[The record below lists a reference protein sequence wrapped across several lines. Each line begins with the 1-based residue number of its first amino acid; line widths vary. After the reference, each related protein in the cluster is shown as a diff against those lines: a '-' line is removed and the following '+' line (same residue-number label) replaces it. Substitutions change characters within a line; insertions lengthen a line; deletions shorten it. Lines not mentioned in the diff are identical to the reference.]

1 MLNYNDHKLLG
12 WDGGGEGI
20 YHFITRVSSVII
32 KGGEGAGGIEIM
44 FLMQA
49 FKK

>member
-12 WDGGGEGI
+12 WVGGGI